1 MAEFYNLW
9 KSKDVVVQELEAL
22 IEDAAKNEGLERSS
36 AQKIQQMFRG
46 QKVRGFITTW
56 R

>member
-22 IEDAAKNEGLERSS
+22 IEDAAKNEELERGSS
-36 AQKIQQMFRG
+36 QKIQRMFRG
-46 QKVRGFITTW
+46 QKVRAWVTA
-56 R
+56 